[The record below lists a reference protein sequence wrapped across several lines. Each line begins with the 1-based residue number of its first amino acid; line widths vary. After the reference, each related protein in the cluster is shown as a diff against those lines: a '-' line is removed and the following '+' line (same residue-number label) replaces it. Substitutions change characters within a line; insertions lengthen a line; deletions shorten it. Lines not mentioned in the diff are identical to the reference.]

1 VKSIHWRQWRG
12 ALALALTIV
21 LALLPAAAS
30 SAAVAADDEH
40 LDTLTVGSIT
50 YSNVIIKGKTR
61 SDVFIRHATGMA
73 NLKVKDL
80 DPAVRLQ
87 LGYQVSA
94 VEPEEKP
101 PLSLPSLGIT
111 NLNPQALE
119 AQVTE
124 QATQMINQLEPFT
137 VIVILAGAFVAYLF
151 ACYCASLICH
161 KATGND
167 PGLLVWLPVF
177 QWIPLFRAAGMSGWW
192 LLGMFV
198 FPVSLIAY
206 VLWSFKIAAAREK
219 NAFVGFLLLL
229 PVINVLA
236 FLYLA
241 FSTGREEAAAPSG
254 KVLTYTKDHRR
265 KAA

>member
-1 VKSIHWRQWRG
+1 MHWRQWRG
-12 ALALALTIV
+12 APALAFTILLALFPV
-21 LALLPAAAS
+21 AAF
-30 SAAVAADDEH
+30 AAVAADDEQ

-61 SDVFIRHATGMA
+61 SDVFIRHAAGMA

-94 VEPEEKP
+94 AEPEEKP

-124 QATQMINQLEPFT
+124 QATQVINQLEPFT

-167 PGLLVWLPVF
+167 PGLLIWVPVF

-192 LLGMFV
+192 LLGMFI
-198 FPVSLIAY
+198 PVVSIIAY
-206 VLWSFKIAAAREK
+206 VLWCFKIAAAREK
-219 NAFVGFLLLL
+219 NPFVGFLLFL
-229 PVINVLA
+229 PVTSLFA

-241 FSTGREEAAAPSG
+241 FSSGHEEAAAPSG